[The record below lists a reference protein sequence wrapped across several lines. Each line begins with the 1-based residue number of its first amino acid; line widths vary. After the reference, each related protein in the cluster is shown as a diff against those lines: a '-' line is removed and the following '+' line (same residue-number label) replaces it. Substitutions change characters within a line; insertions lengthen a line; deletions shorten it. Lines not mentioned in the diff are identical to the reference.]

1 MKVMPRIVG
10 IFAIIGG
17 VIMIIA
23 GVVTYFEVQDQLK
36 DEKIIVSDDA
46 ENFAGDPV
54 DGPLTAY
61 AEAEVIKK
69 HALEASGGKT
79 YAELDQ
85 DDPTRATV
93 QSASFL
99 RASLFTSVVA
109 FGVAVL
115 VVGLGILFIL
125 VGLAVWALDGK
136 VKRLAVAG
144 PVPLTTSSGEVT
156 TPTFAPPP
164 PPAAEPAAD
173 TVPGP
178 VTEPAAVTVTEP
190 ATEPVSEPAPVTSE
204 PITSEPHTS
213 PRPEDGV

>member
-10 IFAIIGG
+10 IFAIVGG

-36 DEKIIVSDDA
+36 DEKITVSDDA

-54 DGPLTAY
+54 DGPFTAY

-79 YAELDQ
+79 YAELDR

-125 VGLAVWALDGK
+125 VGLAVLALDGK
-136 VKRLAVAG
+136 VKRLALAG
-144 PVPLTTSSGEVT
+144 PVPVTTAPDEVT
-156 TPTFAPPP
+156 APAFAPPP
-164 PPAAEPAAD
+164 PPQ
-173 TVPGP
+173 
-178 VTEPAAVTVTEP
+178 P
-190 ATEPVSEPAPVTSE
+190 ATEPVPEPTPLATSEPAPQAAPEPVPDAAPATSE
-204 PITSEPHTS
+204 PTNS

>member
-10 IFAIIGG
+10 IFAIVGG

-23 GVVTYFEVQDQLK
+23 GVATYALVTEQLE
-36 DEKIIVSDDA
+36 DEKIVVSDDA
-46 ENFAGDPV
+46 DNFAGEPV
-54 DGPLTAY
+54 DGPFTAY
-61 AEAEVIKK
+61 AEAEVIKE

-125 VGLAVWALDGK
+125 VGLAVLALDGK
-136 VKRLAVAG
+136 VKRLALAG
-144 PVPLTTSSGEVT
+144 PGPVT
-156 TPTFAPPP
+156 TGPNEPTATAFAPPP
-164 PPAAEPAAD
+164 PPQTAPDPTPDPA
-173 TVPGP
+173 
-178 VTEPAAVTVTEP
+178 PASTPDP
-190 ATEPVSEPAPVTSE
+190 APASTTEPVPEARPVTSE
-204 PITSEPHTS
+204 PTTS